1 MSVGR
6 LADHVIRVEGAG
18 ALAGWYNTVMG
29 MAVTQLDTN
38 TWGASYP
45 GDSVRLVF
53 KEAAAGGKKYH
64 SSQASCYWK
73 IGVCV
78 ADVDLA
84 RERILK
90 QGTSVSPPNQFQE
103 IGYLCHLQDP
113 RGFTIELLQQTFQK
127 NFVKPQEE
135 RSLTLGQPAVVGQIT
150 TRSTNIEKC
159 LELYRDKLGMK
170 LLSIQDVSNY
180 GFCLYF
186 LAFTCDSPPCP
197 ADLHS
202 VANREWLWQR
212 PYTTLEVQYKPGASP
227 CTPMT
232 EEGEGVDHILVEVGE
247 ETYSK
252 VAGDLKDGGKYVD
265 PDGVRLE
272 IKKI

>member
-1 MSVGR
+1 M
-6 LADHVIRVEGAG
+6 
-18 ALAGWYNTVMG
+18 
-29 MAVTQLDTN
+29 Q
-38 TWGASYP
+38 
-45 GDSVRLVF
+45 
-53 KEAAAGGKKYH
+53 
-64 SSQASCYWK
+64 
-73 IGVCV
+73 
-78 ADVDLA
+78 
-84 RERILK
+84 
-90 QGTSVSPPNQFQE
+90 
-103 IGYLCHLQDP
+103 
-113 RGFTIELLQQTFQK
+113 
-127 NFVKPQEE
+127 
-135 RSLTLGQPAVVGQIT
+135 
-150 TRSTNIEKC
+150 KC

-186 LAFTCDSPPCP
+186 LAFMCDSPPCP

-247 ETYSK
+247 EAYSK
-252 VAGDLKDGGKYVD
+252 VAGDLREEGKYVD